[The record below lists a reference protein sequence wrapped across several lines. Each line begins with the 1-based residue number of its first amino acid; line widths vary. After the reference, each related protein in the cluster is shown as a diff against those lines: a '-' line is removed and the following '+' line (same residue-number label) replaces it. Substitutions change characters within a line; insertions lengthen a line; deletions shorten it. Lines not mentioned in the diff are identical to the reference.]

1 MIAFMHIK
9 QLVIIRKV
17 IKLKEGQIR
26 LCINAP

>member
-26 LCINAP
+26 LSINAP

>member
-26 LCINAP
+26 LYINAP